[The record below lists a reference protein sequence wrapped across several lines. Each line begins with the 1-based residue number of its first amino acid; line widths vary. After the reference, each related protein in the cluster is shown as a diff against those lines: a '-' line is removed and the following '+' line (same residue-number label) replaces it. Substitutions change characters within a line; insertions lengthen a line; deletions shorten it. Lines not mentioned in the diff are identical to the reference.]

1 MRGRIVDDQPMIPDE
16 IRFNQ
21 SLCFSCSKFEL
32 STIITEEMT
41 TPFSSTRLDTSM
53 ITSLSTI
60 ITTITTTTMVT
71 RQLDQRTGLF
81 NLILEMRKGTD
92 RIDQFIL
99 HFICNRS
106 ENDLDWPI
114 DHRSCLVIW
123 LFKFKFII
131 KWRASFKITKSC
143 KSSFISPYQHFS
155 WCFSNRIVLDHSIDQ
170 YQYFLFINFDEF

>member
-1 MRGRIVDDQPMIPDE
+1 MNNETNVIFQPIFSSGLLTVQLSNVLKNDNNETDDRCWFLIYMRGRIVDDQPMIPDE

-60 ITTITTTTMVT
+60 ITTITTTTMVI

-81 NLILEMRKGTD
+81 NLILQMRKGTD

-114 DHRSCLVIW
+114 DHRSCLVI
-123 LFKFKFII
+123 
-131 KWRASFKITKSC
+131 
-143 KSSFISPYQHFS
+143 
-155 WCFSNRIVLDHSIDQ
+155 
-170 YQYFLFINFDEF
+170 